1 VEPAKPAVG
10 ETRPGGRSARVKAAV
25 LSAVLQE
32 LLDGGY
38 ASLRIDAVA
47 RRAEVHKTTIYRRWP
62 TREGLVADALAAQA
76 QGAISV
82 PDTGTLRADLTQLA
96 RAVTQNI
103 QSPLGGGLVRAFLSE
118 PGHHGEI
125 AAVAHVFWG
134 TRFGQA
140 GQIIHRAIARGEL
153 PPGTNPDRVLEAL
166 VGPLFMR
173 TFLLFAPVT
182 DAYLVAHV
190 DFLMGA
196 LRNTPPRKPGRG
208 PSSDELKGPSAATLI
223 AMRPGRRLL
232 PAFGVP
238 GQSGDTRGRR

>member
-1 VEPAKPAVG
+1 VEPAKRAVG

-96 RAVTQNI
+96 LAVTQNI

-134 TRFGQA
+134 ARFGQA

-153 PPGTNPDRVLEAL
+153 PPGTNADRVLEAL

-182 DAYLVAHV
+182 DAYLTTHI
-190 DFLMGA
+190 DFLLAG
-196 LRNTPPRKPGRG
+196 LRTAPP
-208 PSSDELKGPSAATLI
+208 TV
-223 AMRPGRRLL
+223 PGRR
-232 PAFGVP
+232 
-238 GQSGDTRGRR
+238 